1 VPLASTRRT
10 GLVDQV
16 ISQLRAQIDSG
27 EWGVGDRIPTESE
40 LSDQLEVGRN
50 TVREAVRALAHAGL
64 LEIRQGAG
72 TFVRASS
79 ELGGALRRR
88 LERSR
93 LRENLEVRRAL
104 EVEAARLAALRHSD
118 EDMADIDRAM
128 ALREAAWRDRD
139 MSAFVEADFTFHR
152 SVVNATHNTLLI
164 DLYDDIAQVVYASI
178 AHTAYEQNNGATNQ
192 PSSETDGVDHSKLT
206 EAIRSADPAAA
217 AREATCYIDELLSL
231 TEDGSGLSHA
241 DGAQSPR

>member
-1 VPLASTRRT
+1 MPLASTRRT

-16 ISQLRAQIDSG
+16 ITQLRAQIDSG
-27 EWGVGDRIPTESE
+27 EWAIGDRIPTESE

-104 EVEAARLAALRHSD
+104 EMEAARLAALRHTD
-118 EDMADIDRAM
+118 DDLAEIDATIRRRKA
-128 ALREAAWRDRD
+128 ALQRRDVG
-139 MSAFVEADFTFHR
+139 AFVEEDFAFHR
-152 SVVNATHNTLLI
+152 AVVKATHNPLLI
-164 DLYDDIAQVVYASI
+164 ELYDDIAQVVYDSI
-178 AHTAYEQNNGATNQ
+178 AHSALEEPEQD
-192 PSSETDGVDHSKLT
+192 EGVEHTGLA
-206 EAIRSADPAAA
+206 EAIREGDPERAL
-217 AREATCYIDELLSL
+217 REAACYLDDLLAQA
-231 TEDGSGLSHA
+231 ED
-241 DGAQSPR
+241 

>member
-1 VPLASTRRT
+1 MPLASTRRT

-27 EWGVGDRIPTESE
+27 EWGIGDRIPTESE

-104 EVEAARLAALRHSD
+104 EMEAARLAALRHTD
-118 EDMADIDRAM
+118 ADLADIDHAL
-128 ALREAAWRDRD
+128 ALRESAWNEGD
-139 MSAFVEADFTFHR
+139 MAAFVESDFAFHR
-152 SVVNATHNTLLI
+152 MIVNATHNPLLI
-164 DLYDDIAQVVYASI
+164 DLYDDIAQAVYDSI
-178 AHTAYEQNNGATNQ
+178 AHTAYGEPGSGGGAGLDNA
-192 PSSETDGVDHSKLT
+192 SFDHKRL
-206 EAIRSADPAAA
+206 ADAVRAGDPDRAL
-217 AREATCYIDELLSL
+217 REAACYLDELLSL
-231 TEDGSGLSHA
+231 AGE
-241 DGAQSPR
+241 

>member
-1 VPLASTRRT
+1 MPLASTRRT

-16 ISQLRAQIDSG
+16 ISQLRTQIDSG
-27 EWGVGDRIPTESE
+27 EWGIGDRIPTESE
-40 LSDQLEVGRN
+40 LAEQLEVGRN

-104 EVEAARLAALRHSD
+104 EVEAARLAALRHTE
-118 EDMADIDRAM
+118 EDLATIDQAM
-128 ALREAAWRDRD
+128 ALREEALTSRD
-139 MSAFVEADFTFHR
+139 MGTFVEADFALHKA
-152 SVVNATHNTLLI
+152 VVDATHNTLLI
-164 DLYDDIAQVVYASI
+164 ELYSDIAQAVYASI
-178 AHTAYEQNNGATNQ
+178 AHIAYKNNDSAAEHTSVAT
-192 PSSETDGVDHSKLT
+192 EGIDHSQLV
-206 EAIRSADPAAA
+206 EAIRATDPVAAT
-217 AREATCYIDELLSL
+217 REAICYIDELLSL
-231 TEDGSGLSHA
+231 AGN
-241 DGAQSPR
+241 

>member
-1 VPLASTRRT
+1 MPLASTRRT

-27 EWGVGDRIPTESE
+27 EWRVGDRIPTESE

-104 EVEAARLAALRHSD
+104 EVEAARLASLRRS
-118 EDMADIDRAM
+118 EADMARIDRTLAT
-128 ALREAAWRDRD
+128 REEAWRERD
-139 MSAFVEADFTFHR
+139 MSAFVESDFTLHKA
-152 SVVNATHNTLLI
+152 VVLATHNRLLI
-164 DLYDDIAQVVYASI
+164 DLYNDIAQVVYDSI
-178 AHTAYEQNNGATNQ
+178 AHTTYEQSNGGIEQ
-192 PSSETDGVDHSKLT
+192 GESPSAYGGMDHSRLV
-206 EAIRSADPAAA
+206 EAIRASEPAAA
-217 AREATCYIDELLSL
+217 AREANCYIDELMNL
-231 TEDGSGLSHA
+231 
-241 DGAQSPR
+241 AQD

>member
-1 VPLASTRRT
+1 MPLASTRRT

-118 EDMADIDRAM
+118 EDMAGIDRAM
-128 ALREAAWRDRD
+128 ALREEAWRERD
-139 MSAFVEADFTFHR
+139 MGTFVEADFTFHR
-152 SVVNATHNTLLI
+152 AVVNATHNTLLI

-178 AHTAYEQNNGATNQ
+178 AHTAYGQSAEAADR
-192 PSSETDGVDHSKLT
+192 PSSATEGIDHTGLT
-206 EAIRSADPAAA
+206 EAIRAADAPAA

-231 TEDGSGLSHA
+231 TED
-241 DGAQSPR
+241 

>member
-1 VPLASTRRT
+1 MPLASTRRT

-27 EWGVGDRIPTESE
+27 EWSVGDRIPTESE
-40 LSDQLEVGRN
+40 LSEQLEVGRN

-93 LRENLEVRRAL
+93 LREKLEVRRAL
-104 EVEAARLAALRHSD
+104 EVEAARLAALHHTA
-118 EDMADIDRAM
+118 EDRAAIST
-128 ALREAAWRDRD
+128 ALDERQAAWRARD
-139 MSAFVEADFTFHR
+139 MAVFVEADFTFHR
-152 SVVNATHNTLLI
+152 TVVAATHNPLLI
-164 DLYDDIAQVVYASI
+164 ELYDDIAQVVYESI
-178 AHTAYEQNNGATNQ
+178 AHTVREEPEHAE
-192 PSSETDGVDHSKLT
+192 SIDHTGLS
-206 EAIRSADPAAA
+206 EAILAGDAERAL
-217 AREATCYIDELLSL
+217 REATCYLDVLL
-231 TEDGSGLSHA
+231 DKAAG
-241 DGAQSPR
+241 

>member
-1 VPLASTRRT
+1 MPLASTRRT

-27 EWGVGDRIPTESE
+27 EWAVGDRIPTESE
-40 LSDQLEVGRN
+40 LSEQLEVGRN

-104 EVEAARLAALRHSD
+104 EMEAARLAALRHTE
-118 EDMADIDRAM
+118 EDLAEIDRAIG
-128 ALREAAWRDRD
+128 LREAAWRERD
-139 MSAFVEADFTFHR
+139 MSAFVETDFAFHR
-152 SVVNATHNTLLI
+152 AVVNATHNSLLI
-164 DLYDDIAQVVYASI
+164 ELYDDIAQVVYDSI
-178 AHTAYEQNNGATNQ
+178 AHTAYGQPFSDEGIDHNGLA
-192 PSSETDGVDHSKLT
+192 
-206 EAIRSADPAAA
+206 EAIRAGDADRAL
-217 AREATCYIDELLSL
+217 REAACYLDELLSL
-231 TEDGSGLSHA
+231 AGD
-241 DGAQSPR
+241 

>member
-1 VPLASTRRT
+1 MPLASTRRT

-27 EWGVGDRIPTESE
+27 EWGIGDRIPTESE

-72 TFVRASS
+72 TFVRATS

-93 LRENLEVRRAL
+93 MRENLEVRRAL
-104 EVEAARLAALRHSD
+104 EVEAARLAAMRRTE
-118 EDMADIDRAM
+118 EDMAGIDRAM
-128 ALREAAWRDRD
+128 GLREKAWREND
-139 MSAFVEADFTFHR
+139 MAAFVEADFTLHR
-152 SVVNATHNTLLI
+152 TVVHATHNPLLT
-164 DLYDDIAQVVYASI
+164 DLYDDIAQVVYESI
-178 AHTAYEQNNGATNQ
+178 AHTAYGQGEGAER
-192 PSSETDGVDHSKLT
+192 PSLTADGVDHSKLV

-217 AREATCYIDELLSL
+217 VREAACYIDELLSL
-231 TEDGSGLSHA
+231 TEDGV
-241 DGAQSPR
+241 

>member
-1 VPLASTRRT
+1 MPLASTRRT

-27 EWGVGDRIPTESE
+27 EWGIGDRIPTESE

-104 EVEAARLAALRHSD
+104 EMEAARLAAMRHTDQDLADIEHAVALRDSAWN
-118 EDMADIDRAM
+118 EGDMA
-128 ALREAAWRDRD
+128 
-139 MSAFVEADFTFHR
+139 AFVEADFTFHR
-152 SVVNATHNTLLI
+152 TIVHATHNPLLV
-164 DLYDDIAQVVYASI
+164 DLYDDIAQAVYDSI
-178 AHTAYEQNNGATNQ
+178 AHTAYGL
-192 PSSETDGVDHSKLT
+192 PGSDSEEGSAGTGIDHKGL
-206 EAIRSADPAAA
+206 ADAVREGDPDRAL
-217 AREATCYIDELLSL
+217 REAACYLDELLSL
-231 TEDGSGLSHA
+231 AGE
-241 DGAQSPR
+241 

>member
-1 VPLASTRRT
+1 MPLASTRRT

-16 ISQLRAQIDSG
+16 IGQLRAQIDSG

-40 LSDQLEVGRN
+40 LSEQLEVGRN

-93 LRENLEVRRAL
+93 TRENLEVRRAL
-104 EVEAARLAALRHSD
+104 EIEAARLAAVRRTDADLAALDRTLTLRG
-118 EDMADIDRAM
+118 E
-128 ALREAAWRDRD
+128 AWRDGD
-139 MSAFVEADFTFHR
+139 VPAFVEADFTFHLA
-152 SVVNATHNTLLI
+152 VVQATHNPLLI
-164 DLYDDIAQVVYASI
+164 ELYDDISTVVYGSI
-178 AHTAYEQNNGATNQ
+178 AESVHPTPEQL
-192 PSSETDGVDHSKLT
+192 DHDRLC
-206 EAIRSADPAAA
+206 EAIRDRDPELALQEAA
-217 AREATCYIDELLSL
+217 CYLDDLLSRA
-231 TEDGSGLSHA
+231 ED
-241 DGAQSPR
+241 

>member
-1 VPLASTRRT
+1 MPLASTRRT

-93 LRENLEVRRAL
+93 LREK
-104 EVEAARLAALRHSD
+104 VEAARLAALRHSD
-118 EDMADIDRAM
+118 EDMADIDRAR

-178 AHTAYEQNNGATNQ
+178 AHTAYEQNDGATNQ

-231 TEDGSGLSHA
+231 TED
-241 DGAQSPR
+241 

>member
-1 VPLASTRRT
+1 MPLASTRRT

-16 ISQLRAQIDSG
+16 ISQLRSQIDSG

-40 LSDQLEVGRN
+40 LSEQLEVGRN

-88 LERSR
+88 LEKSQ

-104 EVEAARLAALRHSD
+104 EVEAARLAALRHTETDLS
-118 EDMADIDRAM
+118 DIDRAM
-128 ALREAAWRDRD
+128 TLRESAWRERD
-139 MSAFVEADFTFHR
+139 MSSFVEADFTLHR
-152 SVVNATHNTLLI
+152 AVVNATHNSLLI
-164 DLYDDIAQVVYASI
+164 ELYDDIAQVVYESI
-178 AHTAYEQNNGATNQ
+178 AQTAYEQPEEDEGI
-192 PSSETDGVDHSKLT
+192 DHGGLVA
-206 EAIRSADPAAA
+206 AIRAADAERAVHEAA
-217 AREATCYIDELLSL
+217 CYLDELLSM
-231 TEDGSGLSHA
+231 TGD
-241 DGAQSPR
+241 

>member
-1 VPLASTRRT
+1 MPLASTRRT

-104 EVEAARLAALRHSD
+104 EVEAARLAALRHSE
-118 EDMADIDRAM
+118 EDMAGIDRAM
-128 ALREAAWRDRD
+128 ALREEAWRERD
-139 MSAFVEADFTFHR
+139 MGAFVEADFSFHR

-178 AHTAYEQNNGATNQ
+178 AHTAYGQSAEAADR
-192 PSSETDGVDHSKLT
+192 PSSATEGIDHTGLT
-206 EAIRSADPAAA
+206 EAIRAADAPAA

-231 TEDGSGLSHA
+231 TED
-241 DGAQSPR
+241 

>member
-1 VPLASTRRT
+1 MPLASTRRT

-16 ISQLRAQIDSG
+16 INQLRAQIDSG

-104 EVEAARLAALRHSD
+104 EVEAARLASLRHSD

-128 ALREAAWRDRD
+128 ALREEAWRAHDTG
-139 MSAFVEADFTFHR
+139 AFVEADFSLHR
-152 SVVNATHNTLLI
+152 AIVNATHNTLLI
-164 DLYDDIAQVVYASI
+164 ELYDDIAQVVYASI
-178 AHTAYEQNNGATNQ
+178 AHTAYEKDGETGAR
-192 PSSETDGVDHSKLT
+192 PSSTSTTVGLDHAALV
-206 EAIRSADPAAA
+206 EAVRSGDPAAA
-217 AREATCYIDELLSL
+217 AREATCYIEEALSL
-231 TEDGSGLSHA
+231 
-241 DGAQSPR
+241 AQE

>member
-1 VPLASTRRT
+1 MPLASTRRT

-40 LSDQLEVGRN
+40 LSEQLEVGRN

-104 EVEAARLAALRHSD
+104 EVEAARLAALRHTE
-118 EDMADIDRAM
+118 EDMAEIDRAM
-128 ALREAAWRDRD
+128 ALRESTWRERD
-139 MSAFVEADFTFHR
+139 MSAFVEADFAFHR
-152 SVVNATHNTLLI
+152 AVVNATHNTLLI

-178 AHTAYEQNNGATNQ
+178 AHTAYEQNEGEEAEPG
-192 PSSETDGVDHSKLT
+192 PSGDGIDHSKLT
-206 EAIRSADPAAA
+206 EALRESDQVAAV
-217 AREATCYIDELLSL
+217 REATCYIDELLSL
-231 TEDGSGLSHA
+231 TED
-241 DGAQSPR
+241 

>member
-1 VPLASTRRT
+1 MPLASTRRT

-16 ISQLRAQIDSG
+16 ISQLRTQIDSG
-27 EWGVGDRIPTESE
+27 EWDVGDRIPTESE

-93 LRENLEVRRAL
+93 MRENLEVRRAL
-104 EVEAARLAALRHSD
+104 EMEAARLAASRRSD
-118 EDMADIDRAM
+118 EDLADIDRAL
-128 ALREAAWRDRD
+128 ALRDSAWRERD
-139 MSAFVEADFTFHR
+139 MSLFVEADFTFHR
-152 SVVNATHNTLLI
+152 AVVNATHNPLLI
-164 DLYDDIAQVVYASI
+164 ELYDDIASVVYDSI
-178 AHTAYEQNNGATNQ
+178 AQSALIQAPQE
-192 PSSETDGVDHSKLT
+192 DLDHRRLAD
-206 EAIRSADPAAA
+206 AIRAGDEAEAL
-217 AREATCYIDELLSL
+217 REAACYLDELLAR
-231 TEDGSGLSHA
+231 A
-241 DGAQSPR
+241 DD

>member
-1 VPLASTRRT
+1 MPLASTRRT

-40 LSDQLEVGRN
+40 LSEQLEVGRN

-118 EDMADIDRAM
+118 ADMADIDRA
-128 ALREAAWRDRD
+128 LGVREEAWRDRD
-139 MSAFVEADFTFHR
+139 MGTFVESDFTLHKA
-152 SVVNATHNTLLI
+152 VVLATHNRLLI

-178 AHTAYEQNNGATNQ
+178 AHTAYEQDDEASDRRDR
-192 PSSETDGVDHSKLT
+192 PSSSYEGMDHSKLV
-206 EAIRSADPAAA
+206 EAIRAADPAEA
-217 AREATCYIDELLSL
+217 AREANCYIDELLSL
-231 TEDGSGLSHA
+231 TEE
-241 DGAQSPR
+241 

>member
-1 VPLASTRRT
+1 MPLASTRRT

-27 EWGVGDRIPTESE
+27 EWGIGDRIPTESE
-40 LSDQLEVGRN
+40 LSEQLEVGRN

-104 EVEAARLAALRHSD
+104 EVEAARLAALRHTE

-128 ALREAAWRDRD
+128 GLRESTWRERD
-139 MSAFVEADFTFHR
+139 MSAFVEADFAFHR

-164 DLYDDIAQVVYASI
+164 DLYDDIAQVVHASI
-178 AHTAYEQNNGATNQ
+178 AHTAYEQNQKEDAGPI
-192 PSSETDGVDHSKLT
+192 PSGDGIDHSKLT
-206 EAIRSADPAAA
+206 EAIRAADPVAAV
-217 AREATCYIDELLSL
+217 REATCYIDELLSL
-231 TEDGSGLSHA
+231 TEE
-241 DGAQSPR
+241 

>member
-1 VPLASTRRT
+1 MPLASTRRT

-40 LSDQLEVGRN
+40 LAEQLEVGRN

-79 ELGGALRRR
+79 ELAGALRRR
-88 LERSR
+88 LERSQ

-104 EVEAARLAALRHSD
+104 EMEAARLATERRT
-118 EDMADIDRAM
+118 EDDLETIDRAM
-128 ALREAAWRDRD
+128 ALREGAWRERD
-139 MSAFVEADFTFHR
+139 MPAFVEADFAFHR
-152 SVVNATHNTLLI
+152 AVVNATHNSLLI
-164 DLYDDIAQVVYASI
+164 ELYDDIAQVVYESI
-178 AHTAYEQNNGATNQ
+178 AQTAYDQ
-192 PSSETDGVDHSKLT
+192 PADDEGIDHSRLA
-206 EAIRSADPAAA
+206 EAIHAGDSQRAL
-217 AREATCYIDELLSL
+217 REAACYLDELLSL
-231 TEDGSGLSHA
+231 ASD
-241 DGAQSPR
+241 

>member
-1 VPLASTRRT
+1 MPLASTRRT

-16 ISQLRAQIDSG
+16 ITQLKAQIDSG
-27 EWGVGDRIPTESE
+27 EWSIGDRIPTESE

-88 LERSR
+88 LKRSR

-104 EVEAARLAALRHSD
+104 ELEAARLAALRHTD
-118 EDMADIDRAM
+118 DDLAAIDNAIGER
-128 ALREAAWRDRD
+128 LAAWRGRD
-139 MSAFVEADFTFHR
+139 MHAFVEADFTFHKT
-152 SVVNATHNTLLI
+152 VVAATHNSLLI
-164 DLYDDIAQVVYASI
+164 ELYDDISQVVYESI
-178 AHTAYEQNNGATNQ
+178 AHTVH
-192 PSSETDGVDHSKLT
+192 ETPEKSDDDPTLDHQRLADAIHDGDAERAL
-206 EAIRSADPAAA
+206 
-217 AREATCYIDELLSL
+217 REAACYLDELVTSA
-231 TEDGSGLSHA
+231 EE
-241 DGAQSPR
+241 

>member
-16 ISQLRAQIDSG
+16 ISQLRSQIDSG
-27 EWGVGDRIPTESE
+27 EWAVGDRIPTESE

-104 EVEAARLAALRHSD
+104 EMEAARLAALRHTDDDLSRIEGALALRD
-118 EDMADIDRAM
+118 AAWHRRDMA
-128 ALREAAWRDRD
+128 E
-139 MSAFVEADFTFHR
+139 FVEADFGFHR
-152 SVVNATHNTLLI
+152 AVVDATHNALLI
-164 DLYDDIAQVVYASI
+164 DLYDDIAQAVYDSI
-178 AHTAYEQNNGATNQ
+178 AHTAYGQ
-192 PSSETDGVDHSKLT
+192 PRQDETMDHGKLT
-206 EAIRSADPAAA
+206 AAIRAGDPDRAL
-217 AREATCYIDELLSL
+217 REAACYLDELLSL
-231 TEDGSGLSHA
+231 AGD
-241 DGAQSPR
+241 

>member
-104 EVEAARLAALRHSD
+104 EVEAARLAALRHSK

-128 ALREAAWRDRD
+128 ALREEAWRASD
-139 MSAFVEADFTFHR
+139 MSAFVEIDFTLHR
-152 SVVNATHNTLLI
+152 AVVNATHNPLLI

-178 AHTAYEQNNGATNQ
+178 AHTAYEQNEDTTRQ
-192 PSSETDGVDHSKLT
+192 PSSTIEGIDHSKLV
-206 EAIRSADPAAA
+206 EAIRASDASAA
-217 AREATCYIDELLSL
+217 AREATCYIDDLLSH
-231 TEDGSGLSHA
+231 TEE
-241 DGAQSPR
+241 

>member
-1 VPLASTRRT
+1 MPLASTRRT

-79 ELGGALRRR
+79 EPV
-88 LERSR
+88 SY
-93 LRENLEVRRAL
+93 
-104 EVEAARLAALRHSD
+104 
-118 EDMADIDRAM
+118 
-128 ALREAAWRDRD
+128 
-139 MSAFVEADFTFHR
+139 
-152 SVVNATHNTLLI
+152 THLTLPTTP
-164 DLYDDIAQVVYASI
+164 YV
-178 AHTAYEQNNGATNQ
+178 
-192 PSSETDGVDHSKLT
+192 
-206 EAIRSADPAAA
+206 
-217 AREATCYIDELLSL
+217 
-231 TEDGSGLSHA
+231 
-241 DGAQSPR
+241 

>member
-1 VPLASTRRT
+1 MPLASTRRT

-40 LSDQLEVGRN
+40 LSEQLEVGRN

-104 EVEAARLAALRHSD
+104 EVEAARLAALRHN
-118 EDMADIDRAM
+118 EADMADIDRALAM
-128 ALREAAWRDRD
+128 REEAWRDRD
-139 MSAFVEADFTFHR
+139 MSSFVEADFTLHKT
-152 SVVNATHNTLLI
+152 VVLATHNRLLI
-164 DLYDDIAQVVYASI
+164 DLYDNIAQVVYGSI
-178 AHTAYEQNNGATNQ
+178 AHTAYEQGDEGTDRQ
-192 PSSETDGVDHSKLT
+192 DLPSSAYEGMDHVKLV
-206 EAIRSADPAAA
+206 EAIRTADPTEA
-217 AREATCYIDELLSL
+217 AREANCYIDELLSL
-231 TEDGSGLSHA
+231 TQE
-241 DGAQSPR
+241 